1 MITGFRRD
9 DTFVAKT
16 YTRTATHQLY
26 KIEKVFENGDMEL
39 THERGNNNE
48 E

>member
-1 MITGFRRD
+1 MVTGFRRD

-26 KIEKVFENGDMEL
+26 KIESIENGNMKL
-39 THERGNNNE
+39 THERGNMNQDD
-48 E
+48 